1 MNSSVFS
8 SGDLEKRLRKAHRA
22 ELEASPELRREFK
35 RARKSES
42 TGFTRI
48 SRNLLMPIF
57 WASIF
62 LAMVHRQNNVGWAAG
77 VIALWAAG
85 TALKWG
91 HHWFQQFYASEDLHG
106 AAQVPIDTFQEVPRV
121 DSILDLGRSGA
132 ASERAGG

>member
-77 VIALWAAG
+77 VIAHGLKMG
-85 TALKWG
+85 TSLVSTVLR
-91 HHWFQQFYASEDLHG
+91 F
-106 AAQVPIDTFQEVPRV
+106 
-121 DSILDLGRSGA
+121 GRSRGVESSA
-132 ASERAGG
+132 LE